1 MPGSGTVAHTV
12 HREFWL
18 ERWRTQQIGFHQ
30 SEVNAHLRRH
40 WASLEV
46 ASGQAVFVPLCG
58 KSLDMLWLA
67 EHGHRVIGV
76 ELAESAV
83 RAFFDE
89 AGMPFQMER
98 ERHLLRYSH
107 DAVTIYCGDV
117 MDLTGL
123 HMRGV
128 GGVYDRAGLIAL
140 PPRLRAHY
148 ADHLQRIVP
157 DGSRMLLLTLEYE
170 QSKVSG
176 PPHAVLED
184 EVRALFAARCRVDT
198 LCRATTRAL
207 PPGFAEAGVA
217 DASEAAYRIVKVA

>member
-1 MPGSGTVAHTV
+1 L

-30 SEVNAHLRRH
+30 GEVNGRLTQY
-40 WASLEV
+40 WPEFGV
-46 ASGQAVFVPLCG
+46 APDQAVFVPLCG

-67 EHGHRVIGV
+67 ERGHRVIGV

-89 AGMPFQMER
+89 AGLPFQMER

-107 DAVTIYCGDV
+107 AAITVYCGDV

-123 HMRGV
+123 HLRGV

-140 PPRLRAHY
+140 PPRMRGHY

-157 DGSRMLLLTLEYE
+157 DGSRMLLLTLEYD
-170 QSKVSG
+170 QSQVPG
-176 PPHAVLED
+176 PPHAVLEA
-184 EVRALFAARCRVDT
+184 EVRSLFEERCRVDG
-198 LCRATTRAL
+198 LCRAPARAL
-207 PPGFAEAGVA
+207 PPVFAEAGVA
-217 DASEAAYRIVKVA
+217 EAFEAAYRIVKVS

>member
-1 MPGSGTVAHTV
+1 MSGSGTVTHTV
-12 HREFWL
+12 QREFWL

-30 SEVNAHLRRH
+30 GEVNGRLKQY
-40 WASLEV
+40 WPEFGV
-46 ASGQAVFVPLCG
+46 APDEAVFVPLCG
-58 KSLDMLWLA
+58 KSVDMLWLS

-89 AGMPFQMER
+89 AGLPFQMER

-107 DAVTIYCGDV
+107 RTITVYCGDV

-123 HMRGV
+123 HLRGV

-140 PPRLRAHY
+140 PPGMRAHY

-157 DGSRMLLLTLEYE
+157 DGSRMLLLTLEYD
-170 QSKVSG
+170 QSKLPG

-184 EVRALFAARCRVDT
+184 EVRALFGGRCRVDS
-198 LCRATTRAL
+198 LCRAPARAL
-207 PPGFAEAGVA
+207 PPSFAEAGVA
-217 DASEAAYRIVKVA
+217 DASEVAYRIVKVA